1 MKKQSKINISLFSIA
16 LLAVLVGVFFN
27 IEKKGDK
34 PFDVCDMT
42 ENTCL
47 FSFQNKDFS
56 IEFVSSVVVE
66 EEIFI
71 KFDLPQTL
79 KLENAWVEGVNM
91 FMGRTPVMDA
101 QTDEV
106 GRYVTFLGSCNLEQM
121 QWRLVFQLSNKNGQK
136 QEFSAVFYTYL

>member
-1 MKKQSKINISLFSIA
+1 
-16 LLAVLVGVFFN
+16 
-27 IEKKGDK
+27 
-34 PFDVCDMT
+34 MT

-91 FMGRTPVMDA
+91 FMGRTPVMNA